1 MNKAIAKINKN
12 ALELVVIR
20 LSEFKGRDL
29 IDIRIWMKPEDPRE
43 GGELKPTKKGISLGI
58 DAIPELIQ
66 ALQKAQRALDEAG
79 NRPEKPREGRSL
91 EDEGLAMGANKEVNS

>member
-20 LSEFKGRDL
+20 LSEFKGCDL

-43 GGELKPTKKGISLGI
+43 EAELKPTKKGVSLGI

-66 ALQKAQRALDEAG
+66 ALQKAQ
-79 NRPEKPREGRSL
+79 KP
-91 EDEGLAMGANKEVNS
+91 

>member
-12 ALELVVIR
+12 AMETVVIR

-29 IDIRIWMKPEDPRE
+29 IDIRVWMKPEDPRE
-43 GGELKPTKKGISLGI
+43 EGELKPTKKGISLGI

-66 ALQKAQRALDEAG
+66 ALQNAQKALKEAENSTQRAQE
-79 NRPEKPREGRSL
+79 RRSAH
-91 EDEGLAMGANKEVNS
+91 G

>member
-1 MNKAIAKINKN
+1 MNKAIAEINKN

-20 LSEFKGRDL
+20 LSEFKGHDL

-43 GGELKPTKKGISLGI
+43 EGELKPTKKGISLGI

-66 ALQKAQRALDEAG
+66 ALEKAQEEL
-79 NRPEKPREGRSL
+79 EKE
-91 EDEGLAMGANKEVNS
+91 K

>member
-20 LSEFKGRDL
+20 LSEFKGCDL

-43 GGELKPTKKGISLGI
+43 EGELKPTKKGISLGI

-66 ALQKAQRALDEAG
+66 ALQKAQEALDEA
-79 NRPEKPREGRSL
+79 EKGTQRAQERRS
-91 EDEGLAMGANKEVNS
+91 NQR

>member
-20 LSEFKGRDL
+20 LSEFKGCDL

-43 GGELKPTKKGISLGI
+43 EGELKPTKKGISLGI
-58 DAIPELIQ
+58 DAITELIQ
-66 ALQKAQRALDEAG
+66 APQKAQEALDEA
-79 NRPEKPREGRSL
+79 EKGTQRAQERRS
-91 EDEGLAMGANKEVNS
+91 NQR